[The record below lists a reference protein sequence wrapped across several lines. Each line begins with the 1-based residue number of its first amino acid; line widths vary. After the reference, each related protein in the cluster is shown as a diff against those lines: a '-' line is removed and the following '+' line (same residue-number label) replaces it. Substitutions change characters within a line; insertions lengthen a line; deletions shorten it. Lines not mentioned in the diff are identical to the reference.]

1 MQIKNHCVPC
11 HGTGHVV
18 THDPYSTPSDIPC
31 SYCNGVGYIATD
43 IIGTDFTD
51 ILDKIQEV
59 KTKVNAMQ
67 ADVNYIKSKVG

>member
-1 MQIKNHCVPC
+1 MQIKHVCVEC
-11 HGTGHVV
+11 DGTGIVGK
-18 THDPYSTPSDIPC
+18 HDPYSPETEQPC
-31 SYCNGVGYIATD
+31 PYCQGVGYLTTD

-59 KTKVNAMQ
+59 KTKINTMQ